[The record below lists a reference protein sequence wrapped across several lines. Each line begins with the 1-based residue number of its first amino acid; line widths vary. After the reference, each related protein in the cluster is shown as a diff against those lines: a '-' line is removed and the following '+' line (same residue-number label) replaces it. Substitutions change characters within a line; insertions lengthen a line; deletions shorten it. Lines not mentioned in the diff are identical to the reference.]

1 MATKKEKLS
10 PLMQVYLDQQTAP
23 KITESAG
30 DSWIQYGN
38 GAYKNLYPQFI
49 IDLYNSSPTH
59 AAVVNATSAMI
70 AGDAI
75 VVDEGAEDNLEAY
88 VKLKRFFANA
98 NRKETLH
105 EVITKIAFDL
115 KLQGGFA
122 LNIIWSQDR
131 TEIAEIYH
139 IPLER
144 IRCGKLNEMGQIDEY
159 WLSADWARYRQTGY
173 LPQPMPAF
181 NPNDRTEP
189 SQILYKGIY
198 SPGMEVYHT
207 PDYQA
212 GTNWCLTDQLISEF
226 HLSNIRNGF
235 SPNFW
240 INFNNGIPTAE
251 ERYDL
256 EQKIQKKF
264 TGASNAGKFV
274 LTFSDDKS
282 REPTLMPI
290 SLTDA
295 DKQYEILNK
304 LVIQNIMI
312 AHRVTSPMLL
322 GVKTEGQLGGRTEL
336 LDAYELYHNTVIAP
350 FQSVIMKC
358 LRYIL
363 DVNDIN
369 LPVSIQKSAPMSNK
383 FGPDVLKEV
392 MTRDELREE
401 LGLPALE
408 AGEDTA
414 ADEEM
419 ERDKEK
425 KQKYS
430 SQEDLEAILAT
441 FGEDEAGILTDYDL
455 LSEEDV
461 NDEDEDQDYEALLNE
476 GKVELAVKSGKG
488 YPNRKSKQDGKNK
501 KGQLFRVRY
510 VYSSKGGHAAERD
523 FCKLMMRSKKV
534 YRKED
539 IKAMSRMNVNPGFG
553 PSGKTNTYSIW
564 LYKGGVNCYH
574 RWYRKIYI
582 QKGTKAINDDEVVS
596 TTKSRSKGFAP
607 PANERAVPVAPID
620 MPRKGRK

>member
-1 MATKKEKLS
+1 MNKKKTIP

-23 KITESAG
+23 QITETSS
-30 DSWIQYGN
+30 DSWVQYGT
-38 GAYKNLYPQFI
+38 GSYKNLYPQFV

-70 AGDAI
+70 AGDDI
-75 VVDEGAEDNLEAY
+75 VCEEGAEDNLDAF
-88 VKLKRFFANA
+88 VKLKKFLAHA

-105 EVITKIAFDL
+105 EVIKKISFDL

-131 TEIAEIYH
+131 TTISEIH
-139 IPLER
+139 HVPVER
-144 IRCGKLNEMGQIDEY
+144 VRCGKLNEWGQVEEY
-159 WLSADWARYRQTGY
+159 WLSADWSRYRQAGY
-173 LPQPMPAF
+173 IPKPVPAF
-181 NPNDRTEP
+181 NPNDRTAP
-189 SQILYKGIY
+189 SQLLYKGMY
-198 SPGMEVYHT
+198 SPGMEIYHT

-240 INFNNGIPTAE
+240 INFNNGIPTEE
-251 ERYDL
+251 ERYEL
-256 EQKIQKKF
+256 EKKIQQKF

-274 LTFSDDKS
+274 LTFSDDKT
-282 REPTLMPI
+282 REPTLQPI
-290 SLTDA
+290 SLSDA

-350 FQSVIMKC
+350 FQDTVMKC
-358 LRYIL
+358 IKYIL
-363 DVNDIN
+363 DINDIN

-392 MTRDELREE
+392 MTRDELRME

-408 AGEDTA
+408 IDEETA

-419 ERDKEK
+419 EREK

-430 SQEDLEAILAT
+430 THDVLDAFLET
-441 FGEDEAGILTDYDL
+441 FGEDEEDILKDYDL
-455 LSEEDV
+455 VSTETVEDEEED
-461 NDEDEDQDYEALLNE
+461 DDYEAKLND
-476 GKVELAVKSGKG
+476 GRVDMARTGKG
-488 YPNRKSKQDGKNK
+488 YPNRKSKQDGK
-501 KGQLFRVRY
+501 GRDRQLFRVRY
-510 VYSSKGGHAAERD
+510 TYTGGASPERE
-523 FCKLMMRSKKV
+523 FCQKMMSARKV

-539 IKAMSRMNVNPGFG
+539 IKAMSRMAVNPGFG
-553 PSGKTNTYSIW
+553 PEGKNTYSIW
-564 LYKGGVNCYH
+564 KFKGGVNCYH
-574 RWYRKIYI
+574 KWYRKIYL
-582 QKGTKAINDDEVVS
+582 QKGNRAINDDEVVS
-596 TTKSRSKGFAP
+596 TSEARRQGFRP
-607 PANERAVPVAPID
+607 EPNEQEVPVAPID
-620 MPRKGRK
+620 MPNRGALK